1 MTPGS
6 ATQPPPSQVPSSPQP
21 HTVEDVVQQNLD
33 TILQLDKAARAQ
45 RTLPDRV
52 VDAITAFCG
61 SLVFVWVHAV
71 WFGLWIGENLLHGR
85 TGFDPYPF
93 PLLTLIVSLEA
104 IFLST
109 FILISQ
115 NRDSQL
121 SERRNQLDLQ
131 INLLAE
137 QENTKMLAVLS
148 QIAEKVGVAVNQDPT
163 VQVLEQATRP
173 AKVVEQ
179 IEQAVETT
187 EQTAKPKPQ
196 NT

>member
-1 MTPGS
+1 MTSGS
-6 ATQPPPSQVPSSPQP
+6 ATQPPPSQAPSSPQP

-61 SLVFVWVHAV
+61 SLAFVWVHAV

-93 PLLTLIVSLEA
+93 PLLTLMVSLEA

-115 NRDSQL
+115 NRDLQL

-148 QIAEKVGVAVNQDPT
+148 QIAEKVGVAANEDPT

-179 IEQAVETT
+179 IEQAVET
-187 EQTAKPKPQ
+187 EDR
-196 NT
+196 

>member
-1 MTPGS
+1 MTSGS
-6 ATQPPPSQVPSSPQP
+6 ATQPPPSQAPSSPQP

-61 SLVFVWVHAV
+61 SLAFVWVHAM
-71 WFGLWIGENLLHGR
+71 WFGLWVGVNLLRGR

-115 NRDSQL
+115 NRDLQL

-163 VQVLEQATRP
+163 MQVLEQATRP
-173 AKVVEQ
+173 ANLMEQ

-187 EQTAKPKPQ
+187 EQAAKPKL
-196 NT
+196 

>member
-6 ATQPPPSQVPSSPQP
+6 ATQPPPSQAPSSPQP

-61 SLVFVWVHAV
+61 SLAFVWVHAV
-71 WFGLWIGENLLHGR
+71 WFGFWVGGNLLHGR
-85 TGFDPYPF
+85 VGFDPYPF

-115 NRDSQL
+115 NRDARL

-131 INLLAE
+131 INLLTE
-137 QENTKMLAVLS
+137 QENTKMLTMLK
-148 QIAEKVGVAVNQDPT
+148 QIADKVGADVSHDPT
-163 VQVLEQATRP
+163 LVVLAQATQP
-173 AKVVEQ
+173 EKLAEQ
-179 IEQAVETT
+179 IERTIDTAEQETT
-187 EQTAKPKPQ
+187 P
-196 NT
+196 NL